1 MMIAWFSFCMR
12 TVSIKIDYFLN
23 SYYHTKFQDSTLN
36 GASVATSSEVPPAT
50 MLILLMVE
58 N

>member
-1 MMIAWFSFCMR
+1 MR
-12 TVSIKIDYFLN
+12 TVSIEIDYFLN